1 MRVANAGTYAA
12 APRAALTGAARRVLS
27 TSEMFVL
34 VLAPSGGQ
42 RIARRNALDSVE
54 SDAIAA
60 RDRAEALA
68 AIVPTQA
75 TGRAIPQETV
85 AS

>member
-42 RIARRNALDSVE
+42 RIARRNARASVR
-54 SDAIAA
+54 SDVIAA
-60 RDRAEALA
+60 RARAEALA
-68 AIVPTQA
+68 AILPVHSTDRELSRETA
-75 TGRAIPQETV
+75 TG
-85 AS
+85 